1 MADRKLILSQ
11 KDINR
16 RVLEL
21 GATITG
27 DYAGSRLLVLGVL
40 NGAFI
45 FTADLVRA
53 ISLDMEIDFVRVASY
68 GMSTT
73 SSGAIRFS
81 KNIEL
86 DTRDK
91 DILIVEDIVDTGLTL
106 AGLHEYLAGRSARS
120 IRTCALIDK
129 QERRRVEVAI
139 DYVGFEVKKGYLI
152 GYGLDC
158 REHFRHLSDIY
169 QLAE

>member
-1 MADRKLILSQ
+1 MTDRKLILSQ
-11 KDINR
+11 QDINR

-21 GATITG
+21 GATITA
-27 DYAGSRLLVLGVL
+27 DYAGARLLVIGVL

-53 ISLDMEIDFVRVASY
+53 INLDMEIDFVRVSSY

-73 SSGAIRFS
+73 SCGTIRFS

-86 DTRDK
+86 DTRGK

-106 AGLHEYLAGRSARS
+106 AGLHEYLAGSGARS
-120 IRTCALIDK
+120 IRTCTLIDK
-129 QERRRVEVAI
+129 QERRRVEVVI
-139 DYVGFEVKKGYLI
+139 DYAGFTVKKGYLI

-158 REHFRHLSDIY
+158 RERYRQLGNIY
-169 QLAE
+169 QLVE